1 MNTLRII
8 MMGLALVC
16 LPVLAMAENC
26 TSQYVTMPNG
36 KVMLCTNCCYN
47 GVCSTR
53 CW

>member
-1 MNTLRII
+1 MRFRRLC
-8 MMGLALVC
+8 LALVLVC
-16 LPVLAMAENC
+16 WPVVALADGC